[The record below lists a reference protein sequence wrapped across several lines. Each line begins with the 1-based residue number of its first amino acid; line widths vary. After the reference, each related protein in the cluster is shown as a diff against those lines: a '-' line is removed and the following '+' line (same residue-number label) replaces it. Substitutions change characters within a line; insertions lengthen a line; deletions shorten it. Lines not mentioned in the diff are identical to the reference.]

1 MTAASATI
9 TTRLLLFA
17 SYAELAGREEVMAT
31 LPAPARVSDLL
42 AWARA
47 SLPGG
52 GSLPERPLVAV
63 NRRHVREDSPL
74 SDGDEVALLPPMAGG

>member
-1 MTAASATI
+1 MTAAPATI

-17 SYAELAGREEVMAT
+17 SYAELAGQEVVMAT

-42 AWARA
+42 VWARA
-47 SLPGG
+47 TLPGG

-63 NRRHVREDSPL
+63 NHRHVRADYLL